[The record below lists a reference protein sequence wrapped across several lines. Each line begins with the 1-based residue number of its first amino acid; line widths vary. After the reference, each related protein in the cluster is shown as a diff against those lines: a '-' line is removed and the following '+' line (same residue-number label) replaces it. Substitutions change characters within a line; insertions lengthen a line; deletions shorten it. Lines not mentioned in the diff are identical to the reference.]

1 MNLREIETEI
11 TKLTNELE
19 DIKENMIYLL
29 THQDIKDINLLNFHF
44 EVQRLI
50 NRIDYLEKIKFNMKF

>member
-1 MNLREIETEI
+1 MNDERLNQEIESLYE
-11 TKLTNELE
+11 ELE

-50 NRIDYLEKIKFNMKF
+50 NRIDYLDKLLFDLKY